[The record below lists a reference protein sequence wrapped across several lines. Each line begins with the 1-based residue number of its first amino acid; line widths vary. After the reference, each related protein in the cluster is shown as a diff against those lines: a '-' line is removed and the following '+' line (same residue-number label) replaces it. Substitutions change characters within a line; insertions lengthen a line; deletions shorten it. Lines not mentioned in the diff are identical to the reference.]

1 MLLPSEYKELKR
13 LDSGKSLPDEALQ
26 RLQKK
31 QYLYSLTDE
40 YGVDAIAGPYHP
52 KITQYGREAMEE
64 FRFASLRPVLRANI
78 ALVLSALALIV
89 SAIKL
94 LYGN

>member
-13 LDSGKSLPDEALQ
+13 LDRGKSIPDEALQ

-31 QYLYSLTDE
+31 QY
-40 YGVDAIAGPYHP
+40 GVDAIAGQYHP